1 MDIPRAHI
9 WPYIVAVLIMAVL
22 GVAAIVTLTVMRPK
36 EDNVVIITL
45 ILGFLAPTTLS
56 LLSLMKAQEATNVAT
71 ETHKI
76 VNSELEK
83 WKKDFAAKNFA
94 QGQVSGMESERGK

>member
-1 MDIPRAHI
+1 MLRPPI
-9 WPYIVAVLIMAVL
+9 WPYIVAVLFMAML
-22 GVAAIVTLTVMRPK
+22 GVVSIVTLTILRPK
-36 EDNVVIITL
+36 EDNLTIVTL

-94 QGQVSGMESERGK
+94 QGQVAGLESERGK